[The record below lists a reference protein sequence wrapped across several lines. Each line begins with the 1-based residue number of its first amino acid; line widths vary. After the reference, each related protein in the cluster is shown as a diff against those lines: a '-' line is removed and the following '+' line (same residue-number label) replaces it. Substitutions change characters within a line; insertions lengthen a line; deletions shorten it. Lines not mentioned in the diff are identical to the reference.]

1 MVQNPEADFCGS
13 RLMERMNAYAEPIK
27 RIASGHDKNEQNVKG
42 SQQREHGL
50 FQRVAEWLEPGF

>member
-1 MVQNPEADFCGS
+1 
-13 RLMERMNAYAEPIK
+13 MERMNAYAEPIK